1 MARSNWKKHL
11 SGIFLCSLCAGV
23 GIALLMALGAL
34 IFWLCGVDMSSMNRI
49 TSAPFWSSFI
59 GIPVFILFLPA
70 IIIGVLAAP
79 LALSY
84 RIQFALDAVVISLFW
99 GAALY
104 WFVLMHISIKEIR
117 RLKKAGLLPKR
128 KLSGKEEYDRIL
140 AEAREQEKAQLAEK
154 QS

>member
-1 MARSNWKKHL
+1 
-11 SGIFLCSLCAGV
+11 
-23 GIALLMALGAL
+23 MALGAL